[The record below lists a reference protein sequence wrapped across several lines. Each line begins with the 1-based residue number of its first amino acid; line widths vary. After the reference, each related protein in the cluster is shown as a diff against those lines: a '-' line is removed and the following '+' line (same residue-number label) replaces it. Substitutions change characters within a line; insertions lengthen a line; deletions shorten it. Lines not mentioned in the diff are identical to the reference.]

1 MKIFVATSETQ
12 GTRANDF
19 CFTTEGE
26 IVRLGFECDGE
37 TVDGACGCRRSLF
50 GVRSRK
56 ATTTFKVVEM
66 EIDEAELAAE
76 IFVSMKEAGW
86 VLEGNWDFWRAGA
99 AREARELLRD
109 AASFEIG
116 DVVERRGAVYR
127 CRRPRKSNPSES
139 GNNGNPH
146 ADDQR
151 GGRDHERA

>member
-37 TVDGACGCRRSLF
+37 TVDGTCGCRRSLC

-56 ATTTFKVVEM
+56 ATTTLKVVEM

-76 IFVSMKEAGW
+76 IFVSLREAGW
-86 VLEGNWDFWRAGA
+86 VLEENWDFSRASA

-109 AASFEIG
+109 AASF
-116 DVVERRGAVYR
+116 DVGAIVERRGAVYR
-127 CRRPRKSNPSES
+127 CRLLKTNNPSERRVPCDS
-139 GNNGNPH
+139 
-146 ADDQR
+146 
-151 GGRDHERA
+151 